1 MKNAI
6 GGIAVIF
13 GLIIAPLSLRA
24 TATSN
29 FVISEIMPASIDSAS
44 QEYIQISSLSSYPID
59 ITGWRLEYFS
69 ATSKDLDT
77 PSRTIKLSGSVAGVG
92 DYILATT
99 GYMTNEA
106 NASFS
111 PTLSSTG
118 GHLRLV
124 NNSLQILDT
133 VGWGN
138 ASLPEGTAAEAPL
151 KSEILER
158 NKNQKGTYIDTDNN
172 ASDFANDTLSLE
184 SLNNVSKDSIIISE
198 LLPNPASPISD
209 ATGEFIELF
218 NTTDQTISLQGYKL
232 LTGSNLNHSYVFKAQ
247 QINPSEYK
255 ALYSND
261 THATLANSGGKVQL
275 QSPDG
280 TVINETLAY
289 PSSPDGQS
297 WAWDGATWIWTA
309 TPTPNAQNAIF
320 SPLVVSEGKVTKTK
334 SAKKAAVKKTKTSG
348 KVKGASTTTPKKS
361 MGDADTSPAP
371 MHTPVLASVG
381 SLAVLY
387 GVYEYRQDIANAFRK
402 FRGNRGN
409 RT

>member
-6 GGIAVIF
+6 GGIAVII

-29 FVISEIMPASIDSAS
+29 FVISEIMPASKDSAS
-44 QEYIQISSLSSYPID
+44 QEYIQISNLSLTVID

-69 ATSKDLDT
+69 ASSKNLDA
-77 PSRTIKLSGSVAGVG
+77 PSRTIKLAGNVAGVG

-124 NNSLQILDT
+124 SSSSHVLDT

-138 ASLPEGTAAEAPL
+138 AGIPEGIAAEAPL
-151 KSEILER
+151 KGEILER
-158 NKNQKGTYIDTDNN
+158 NKNQNGTYIDTDNN
-172 ASDFANDTLSLE
+172 SSDFASDSLSLV
-184 SLNNVSKDSIIISE
+184 SLNNISKDAIIISE
-198 LLPNPASPISD
+198 LLPNPSSPISD
-209 ATGEFIELF
+209 VTGEFIELF

-232 LTGSNLNHSYVFKAQ
+232 LTGTNLSHSYVFKDQ

-255 ALYSND
+255 AFYSND
-261 THATLANSGGKVQL
+261 THATLSNSGGKVQL
-275 QSPDG
+275 QSSDG
-280 TVINETLAY
+280 TIINETLAY

-297 WAWDGATWIWTA
+297 WAWDGTTWIWTA
-309 TPTPNAQNAIF
+309 TPTPNAQNAISF
-320 SPLVVSEGKVTKTK
+320 PPVVSESKVSKAK
-334 SAKKAAVKKTKTSG
+334 SAKKTAVKKTKTSG
-348 KVKGASTTTPKKS
+348 KVKGASTTAPKKS
-361 MGDADTSPAP
+361 TGDAQTSPAP
-371 MHTPVLASVG
+371 MHTPVLAGVG
-381 SLAVLY
+381 GLAVLY